1 MTTLKFIGFLLILA
15 AGGGAA
21 ALSVRTE
28 RRRLEVL
35 DGWID
40 LIAYVR
46 SRIDCFLM
54 PQDAIL
60 ASCGRELILRCGG
73 TLPCHSFSAL
83 ARAAERHLTP
93 EGARLI
99 GAFTHGIGSGY
110 REEQVCACD
119 YYIDALREIR
129 KKQAEALPARLRV
142 RVALC
147 LTAALGAAILLW

>member
-1 MTTLKFIGFLLILA
+1 MLKFIGCLLILA
-15 AGGGAA
+15 AGSGAA
-21 ALSVRTE
+21 VLSIRTE

-35 DGWID
+35 DAWID

-60 ASCGRELILRCGG
+60 ASCDRGLILRCGG
-73 TLPCHSFSAL
+73 TFPCTDFSAL
-83 ARAAERHLTP
+83 ARAAVKYLTP
-93 EGARLI
+93 ESRRQI
-99 GAFTHGIGSGY
+99 GAFADGIGSGY
-110 REEQVCACD
+110 REEQVRACD

-129 KKQAEALPARLRV
+129 KKQAEALPARIRV

>member
-1 MTTLKFIGFLLILA
+1 MLKFIGCLLILA

-21 ALSVRTE
+21 VLSVRTE

-60 ASCGRELILRCGG
+60 ASCDRRLILRCGG
-73 TLPCHSFSAL
+73 TLPCADFPAL
-83 ARAAERHLTP
+83 ARAAESYLAP
-93 EGARLI
+93 ESRRQVGSFAE
-99 GAFTHGIGSGY
+99 GIGSGY
-110 REEQVCACD
+110 REEQVRACD

-129 KKQAEALPARLRV
+129 KRQAEALPSRIRV

>member
-54 PQDAIL
+54 PQDVIL

-83 ARAAERHLTP
+83 ARAAERYLTP

-99 GAFTHGIGSGY
+99 GAFTHGIGSG
-110 REEQVCACD
+110 
-119 YYIDALREIR
+119 
-129 KKQAEALPARLRV
+129 
-142 RVALC
+142 
-147 LTAALGAAILLW
+147 

>member
-1 MTTLKFIGFLLILA
+1 MTTLKLIGFLLILA

-83 ARAAERHLTP
+83 ARAAERYLTP

-110 REEQVCACD
+110 REEQVRACD

-142 RVALC
+142 RGALC